1 MGGYYDCKKRS
12 WRRYAPP
19 VGLQLS
25 LLLLIG
31 QTSNQP
37 LVSSPPRQKKDRVRT
52 WTQVKVRLATQ
63 IADMQLTPEQT
74 LYANVLVQAM
84 ADYASDDM
92 ALRRDARVWLNSRS
106 EEECSFRWIV
116 RVVFRIDDYKKIR
129 KGIEE
134 WKRKAKQK

>member
-1 MGGYYDCKKRS
+1 MGGYYDCKKKS

-31 QTSNQP
+31 QNVKPP
-37 LVSSPPRQKKDRVRT
+37 LSPSPRQKKDRVRT
-52 WTQVKVRLATQ
+52 WSQVKVRLATQ

-84 ADYASDDM
+84 ADYASEDM
-92 ALRRDARVWLNSRS
+92 ALRRDARVWLNSRCD
-106 EEECSFRWIV
+106 EECSFRWIV

-134 WKRKAKQK
+134 WTRKAKQK

>member
-1 MGGYYDCKKRS
+1 M
-12 WRRYAPP
+12 
-19 VGLQLS
+19 S

-37 LVSSPPRQKKDRVRT
+37 LAFSPPRQKKDRVRT

-92 ALRRDARVWLNSRS
+92 ALRRDARVWLNSRR
-106 EEECSFRWIV
+106 EDECSFRWIV

-134 WKRKAKQK
+134 WTKKAKGR

>member
-1 MGGYYDCKKRS
+1 MGGYYDCKKKS

-31 QTSNQP
+31 QSAKP
-37 LVSSPPRQKKDRVRT
+37 HSSPSPKQKKDRVRT
-52 WTQVKVRLATQ
+52 WSQVKVRLATQ

-92 ALRRDARVWLNSRS
+92 ALRRDARVWFNSRS
-106 EEECSFRWIV
+106 EEQCSFRWIV
-116 RVVFRIDDYKKIR
+116 KVVFQTDNYKKIR
-129 KGIEE
+129 REIEE
-134 WKRKAKQK
+134 WVRKIKQK

>member
-1 MGGYYDCKKRS
+1 MGVYYDCKKRS

-37 LVSSPPRQKKDRVRT
+37 LAFSPPRQKKDRVRT

-92 ALRRDARVWLNSRS
+92 ALRRDARVWLNSRR
-106 EEECSFRWIV
+106 EDECSFRWIV

-134 WKRKAKQK
+134 WTKKAKGR

>member
-1 MGGYYDCKKRS
+1 MGVYYDCKKRS

-31 QTSNQP
+31 QKPSQP
-37 LVSSPPRQKKDRVRT
+37 LASFPPKQKKDRVRT
-52 WTQVKVRLATQ
+52 WSQVKVRLATQ
-63 IADMQLTPEQT
+63 IADMQLSPEQT

-116 RVVFRIDDYKKIR
+116 RVVFRIDDYKRIR

-134 WKRKAKQK
+134 WTKKAKQK